1 MTSSVGL
8 QAVIWDLGGVIL
20 RTEDR
25 SARSAWETQL
35 GLAEYELDRIVFGGE
50 MGQKASLG
58 EANAHAVWES
68 VGQQLQL
75 DDASL
80 RQLRRAFWQ
89 GDRLDREL
97 LEFIRDL
104 RPERRTGLL
113 SNAWPELRRD
123 LEGRWNMADAFDEI
137 VISAEVGLAKP
148 DPRIYA
154 LILER
159 LDIQP
164 ANAVFVDDFEE
175 NVTAATAMGMQTVHF
190 KDPQQVMEHLRSL
203 LSL

>member
-1 MTSSVGL
+1 MNSVANI
-8 QAVIWDLGGVIL
+8 QAIIWDFGGVIV

-25 SARSAWETQL
+25 SARSEWERQL
-35 GLAEYELDRIVFGGE
+35 GLSEFELDRIVFSGE
-50 MGQKASLG
+50 IGLKASLG
-58 EANAHAVWES
+58 QANARAVWES

-75 DDASL
+75 DETALHSL
-80 RQLRRAFWQ
+80 CRAFWE
-89 GDRLDREL
+89 GDRVDRKL
-97 LEFIRDL
+97 LNFIRDL
-104 RPERRTGLL
+104 RPDHRTGLL

-123 LEGRWNMADAFDEI
+123 LEERWNMADAFDKI

-164 ANAVFVDDFEE
+164 ANAVFDDDFEE
-175 NVTAATAMGMQTVHF
+175 NVAAAAVMGMQTVHF

>member
-1 MTSSVGL
+1 M
-8 QAVIWDLGGVIL
+8 
-20 RTEDR
+20 
-25 SARSAWETQL
+25 
-35 GLAEYELDRIVFGGE
+35 
-50 MGQKASLG
+50 
-58 EANAHAVWES
+58 
-68 VGQQLQL
+68 
-75 DDASL
+75 
-80 RQLRRAFWQ
+80 
-89 GDRLDREL
+89 
-97 LEFIRDL
+97 
-104 RPERRTGLL
+104 L

-164 ANAVFVDDFEE
+164 ANAVFADDFEE
-175 NVTAATAMGMQTVHF
+175 NVAAAAVMGMQTVHF